1 VTGRTR
7 AASTRAAS
15 LAARLAAIELVVFDK
30 DGTLIDFHGMW
41 GEWAIQLGRDL
52 ERETGRAIS
61 ATLLERYGVDPKTK
75 RTLAHGLLAAMP
87 MPRIREATIGIVQA
101 AGVPAAEAELAV
113 AASWRAPDPV
123 ALARPLADLPTLLD
137 GLRSG
142 GPTGRGRRIA
152 IATTD
157 DRTPTLETIA
167 ALGLG
172 QRVDALVCADD
183 GIPVK
188 PEPDMVLHLCAKVGV
203 APTATAVVGDSPSD
217 LRMGRAAGAA
227 LVVGVLSGVGR
238 RDELMA
244 LADVV
249 LPSIAALQGL

>member
-1 VTGRTR
+1 MTGRTR

-15 LAARLAAIELVVFDK
+15 LAARLAAIELLVFDK

-41 GEWAIQLGRDL
+41 CEWALQLGRDL

-61 ATLLERYGVDPKTK
+61 ANLLERYGVNAKTK
-75 RTLAHGLLAAMP
+75 RTLAHGLLAATP
-87 MPRIREATIGIVQA
+87 MPRIREVTVGIVEA
-101 AGVPAAEAELAV
+101 AGVPSAEAERAV

-137 GLRSG
+137 GLRAG
-142 GPTGRGRRIA
+142 RPPGRGRRIA

-167 ALGLG
+167 ALGLSE
-172 QRVDALVCADD
+172 RLDALVCADD
-183 GIPVK
+183 GVRVK
-188 PEPDMVLHLCAKVGV
+188 PEPDMVLHLCAQLGI
-203 APTATAVVGDSPSD
+203 APAVTAVVGDSPSD
-217 LRMGRAAGAA
+217 LRMGRGAGAG
-227 LVVGVLSGVGR
+227 LVIGVLSGVGR
-238 RDELMA
+238 RDELTP

-249 LPSIAALQGL
+249 VPSIAALEGL